1 MAKTKKKTKKTDE
14 PADPDSVVRQAAGS
28 YLSGDGRFEVRESD
42 SSWFL
47 IDTQQTNEFGQ
58 ELLQGPF
65 PSLKAAR
72 EKMPGARKVT
82 PLPRSR
88 PTPAGRPA
96 ASKAKAP
103 APKPP
108 PAPPPPPSW
117 IDRLPAKEA
126 SEVRRLIRA
135 VEREGL
141 PDAETLV
148 RRDRGGIEPV
158 VATRLIERRLE
169 ALVED
174 LPDNERKAARELI
187 RQALEILT
195 AEGAGPRKPLPGWV
209 LIETGPER
217 DPPNRRIRL
226 RKSLRPDVPAAQ

>member
-1 MAKTKKKTKKTDE
+1 MATTKKKTDE
-14 PADPDSVVRQAAGS
+14 PADPDSLVRQTAGS

-47 IDTQQTNEFGQ
+47 IDTQQANEFGQ

-72 EKMPGARKVT
+72 EQLPGARHVK
-82 PLPRSR
+82 PLPRTRARPGAKSR
-88 PTPAGRPA
+88 
-96 ASKAKAP
+96 SKKTAP
-103 APKPP
+103 PPP
-108 PAPPPPPSW
+108 PAPPPSW
-117 IDRLPAKEA
+117 IDRLPASEA

-135 VEREGL
+135 AEGEGL
-141 PDAETLV
+141 ADAEALV
-148 RRDRGGIEPV
+148 RKDRDGLEPV
-158 VATRLIERRLE
+158 LATRLIERRFE

-174 LPDNERKAARELI
+174 LPEKERSRARELLG
-187 RQALEILT
+187 QAAAILSG
-195 AEGAGPRKPLPGWV
+195 EGGGARKPLPSWV

-226 RKSLRPDVPAAQ
+226 RG

>member
-1 MAKTKKKTKKTDE
+1 MATTRKKKTDE
-14 PADPDSVVRQAAGS
+14 PTEPDSLVRQTAGN

-42 SSWFL
+42 SNWFL

-58 ELLQGPF
+58 QLLQGPF

-72 EKMPGARKVT
+72 EAMPGARRVT

-88 PTPAGRPA
+88 PRPA
-96 ASKAKAP
+96 STGRATKSSAKP
-103 APKPP
+103 A
-108 PAPPPPPSW
+108 APPPPPSW

-141 PDAETLV
+141 ADAETLV
-148 RRDRGGIEPV
+148 RKDRGGLEPI
-158 VATRLIERRLE
+158 VATRLIERRLQ
-169 ALVED
+169 ALVAD
-174 LPDNERKAARELI
+174 LPGNEREAARELLS
-187 RQALEILT
+187 QALEILT
-195 AEGAGPRKPLPGWV
+195 AQGARARKPLPGWV

-226 RKSLRPDVPAAQ
+226 R